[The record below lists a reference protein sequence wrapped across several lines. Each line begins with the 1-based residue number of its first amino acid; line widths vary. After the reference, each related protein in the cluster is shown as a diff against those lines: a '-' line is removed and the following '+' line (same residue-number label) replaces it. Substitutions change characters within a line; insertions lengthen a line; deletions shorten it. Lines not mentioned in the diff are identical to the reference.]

1 MGRGR
6 ANFEFGVIMMVAKYF
21 IRFKDSFDQR
31 RKHKDTEI
39 DEKQNCLLLPKKRG
53 LPTWTTQGL
62 MLRDMITASWNSRR
76 QVG

>member
-6 ANFEFGVIMMVAKYF
+6 TDFEFGVIMMVAECF

-31 RKHKDTEI
+31 RKHKDTAI

-53 LPTWTTQGL
+53 LPTWTTHRSFYSG
-62 MLRDMITASWNSRR
+62 T
-76 QVG
+76 G